1 MNDLASMIWVE
12 LRKAVRS
19 RMPLYTA
26 LGSLF
31 MPLGIAFMI
40 FVSRNPEISRKL
52 GLISVKA
59 DLMAY
64 SATDWHSYLGLFA
77 MLMAA
82 GGFFL
87 CVLVISWLFGRE
99 FSDRTLKDWLAV
111 PVPRFSILLA
121 KFIVM
126 VNWSL
131 MLMLLM
137 LGVGVL
143 MGAIIQLPGGTAE
156 VVLQGIIQVF
166 ITGCMVILVVL
177 PFALFASLGRGY
189 LLPIG
194 MAVLI
199 LMLTNLVAL
208 AGWGEFFPWAVPGLY
223 MQAKAPLPL
232 VSYLLVLLTGFI
244 GVCLTYWWWMTA
256 DQNR

>member
-1 MNDLASMIWVE
+1 MNNLSSMIWVE
-12 LRKAVRS
+12 LRKAIRS

-31 MPLGIAFMI
+31 MPLGMAFLI
-40 FVSRNPEISRKL
+40 FVSRNPEISRQL

-64 SATDWHSYLGLFA
+64 SATDWRSYLGLLG

-87 CVLVISWLFGRE
+87 FVLVISWLFGRE
-99 FSDRTLKDWLAV
+99 FSDGTLKDWLAV
-111 PVPRFSILLA
+111 PVSRFSILLA

-126 VNWSL
+126 MVWSL

-137 LGVGVL
+137 LGLGVF
-143 MGAIIQLPGGTAE
+143 MGAIIQLPGGSSE
-156 VVLQGIIQVF
+156 IILQGILQVV
-166 ITGCMVILVVL
+166 IISCMVILVVL
-177 PFALFASLGRGY
+177 PFALFASFGRGF

-194 MAVLI
+194 LAVLI
-199 LMLTNLVAL
+199 LMLTNIVAL
-208 AGWGEFFPWAVPGLY
+208 AGWGEFFPWAVPGLFI
-223 MQAKAPLPL
+223 QAKTPLPA
-232 VSYLLVLLTGFI
+232 VSYWLVVLTGLA

>member
-1 MNDLASMIWVE
+1 MNDLSSMIWVE
-12 LRKAVRS
+12 IRKAVRS

-31 MPLGIAFMI
+31 MPLGIAFLI

-64 SATDWHSYLGLFA
+64 SATDWHSYLGLFG

-126 VNWSL
+126 VIWSIL
-131 MLMLLM
+131 LMLLM
-137 LGVGVL
+137 LGVGIF
-143 MGAIIQLPGGTAE
+143 MGAVIQLPGGSSE
-156 VVLQGIIQVF
+156 VIMQGISQVF
-166 ITGCMVILVVL
+166 ITGCLVILVVL

-199 LMLTNLVAL
+199 LMMTNLVAL
-208 AGWGEFFPWAVPGLY
+208 TGWGEFFPWAVPGLY
-223 MQAKAPLPL
+223 VQAKVSLPP
-232 VSYLLVLLTGFI
+232 VSYLLVLLTALI
-244 GVCLTYWWWMTA
+244 GICLTYWWWMTA